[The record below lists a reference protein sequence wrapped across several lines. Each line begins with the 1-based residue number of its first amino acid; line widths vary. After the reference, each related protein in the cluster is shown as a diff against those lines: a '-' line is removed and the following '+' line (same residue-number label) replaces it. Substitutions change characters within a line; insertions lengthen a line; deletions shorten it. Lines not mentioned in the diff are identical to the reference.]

1 MSELIQ
7 KINRKRKEGTL
18 VDSIKIRL
26 FSKFYINLDSD
37 YRNTIFLAG
46 SGRSGT
52 TWLSNIINYKNEYRY
67 LFEPFHSKKVPLCS
81 HFYYKQ
87 YLRPD
92 NDESSFLLPAENIL
106 SGAIRNSWIDR
117 FNKKFFCTKRLIKD
131 IRANLMLKWI
141 KVHFPEIK
149 LIFLMRHPGAV
160 VVSRIKLNWKT
171 NLSSFLSQPLLMDDY
186 LNDFKREIEKADTQF
201 EKSLFLWCI
210 ENYVPLKQ
218 LSNDD
223 FHLIFYEHL
232 VFNPEEE
239 LDKLFSFIGRDYDE
253 SIYRIMKKPSLTVRK
268 GNDLLTGDS
277 LIDKWKSDI
286 LSLFELDKIY
296 STDSSPIQTSF

>member
-1 MSELIQ
+1 MSGLIQ

-18 VDSIKIRL
+18 IDSIKIRL
-26 FSKFYINLDSD
+26 FSKVYINLDTD

-46 SGRSGT
+46 TGRSGT
-52 TWLSNIINYKNEYRY
+52 TWLSNIINYRNEYRY

-81 HFYYKQ
+81 HFYYRQ

-92 NDESSFLLPAENIL
+92 NDESSFLLPAEKIL

-117 FNKKFFCTKRLIKD
+117 FNKKFFCTKRLVKD
-131 IRANLMLKWI
+131 IRTNLMLKWI

-160 VVSRIKLNWKT
+160 AISRIKQNWVT
-171 NLSSFLSQPLLMDDY
+171 DLSTFLSQPLLMDDY
-186 LNDFKREIEKADTQF
+186 LNEFKKDIEKADTQF
-201 EKSLFLWCI
+201 EKSIFLWCI

-218 LSNDD
+218 LSDND

-232 VFNPEEE
+232 VLNPEEE
-239 LDKLFSFIGRDYDE
+239 LDKLFSFIGRNYDQ
-253 SIYRIMKKPSLTVRK
+253 SIYI
-268 GNDLLTGDS
+268 
-277 LIDKWKSDI
+277 
-286 LSLFELDKIY
+286 DKIY